1 MQEPITAQ
9 LINDAWD
16 DIKAAVA
23 EGLAMPN
30 PYRVPHPTLATV
42 AVVSDEKPDL
52 SAAGQAGTW
61 QHAQIPDA
69 PDHVR
74 VEESGNVVDI
84 MHHYGLS
91 YHDLHSPDMGAIQE
105 WATRARQFEL
115 SLTLRRFAENAA
127 RHTYMAN
134 YLHQADPD
142 GWGQRRFVVFGSAG
156 RTAIPER
163 WDKAELE
170 NVVKVDIKPING
182 IQVLVFRLAGGPY
195 VRRRATDLALGWTPT
210 AYCAAE
216 LLLTEQLEFV
226 NVQPSSII
234 GIQMETPAPNE
245 SSG

>member
-1 MQEPITAQ
+1 MPEPITAQ
-9 LINDAWD
+9 LINGAWD

-23 EGLAMPN
+23 DGLAMPN
-30 PYRVPHPTLATV
+30 PYGVPHPTLATV
-42 AVVSDEKPDL
+42 AVVSTEKP
-52 SAAGQAGTW
+52 GPAGTW

-69 PDHVR
+69 PAHVR
-74 VEESGNVVDI
+74 VEESGNVIDI
-84 MHHYGLS
+84 MHHYDLS

-105 WATRARQFEL
+105 WATGARRFEL

-127 RHTYMAN
+127 RHTYRPN
-134 YLHQADPD
+134 FLHQADPD

-156 RTAIPER
+156 RATIPER

-182 IQVLVFRLAGGPY
+182 IQVLVFRLAGGPC
-195 VRRRATDLALGWTPT
+195 VRVTDLALGWTPT

-234 GIQMETPAPNE
+234 GMKMEIPAPDE

>member
-1 MQEPITAQ
+1 MQVPITAQ
-9 LINDAWD
+9 LIDDAWD

-23 EGLAMPN
+23 RGLDMPN
-30 PYRVPHPTLATV
+30 PYGVPHPTLATV
-42 AVVSDEKPDL
+42 AVVAEEKP
-52 SAAGQAGTW
+52 GQADKW
-61 QHAQIPDA
+61 EHAKIPDA

-91 YHDLHSPDMGAIQE
+91 YHDLHAPDMEAIQE
-105 WATRARQFEL
+105 WATGARRFEL
-115 SLTLRRFAENAA
+115 SLTLHRYAENAA

-156 RTAIPER
+156 RAAIPER

-170 NVVKVDIKPING
+170 NVVKVDIKPVNG

-195 VRRRATDLALGWTPT
+195 VRRATDLALGWTPT

-234 GIQMETPAPNE
+234 GIQTETPAPSE